1 MGSET
6 VSGMLSTH
14 DRSANMSEQQTQI
27 ESNRLGDEEPLLNV
41 NDLQVHFHTEEGT
54 VEALDGV
61 SLTIGRDEVLGVIGE
76 SGCGKSVTALST
88 MGLLQSP
95 PADIVSGSIR
105 YDGTELLDLT
115 DEELND
121 IRGDEITMIYQ
132 DPMSSLNPVLTI
144 GHQVKEPLLAHRDV
158 SDEEAHKRAVE
169 MLDAVGLADTERLMT
184 EYPDALSGG
193 MRQRVVIAM
202 ALITEPKLLIADEPT
217 TALDVTIQAQIMD
230 LLTDLR
236 EEFGMSVLFISHDLA
251 VISEI
256 ADRIGVMYAGNVVEQ
271 CEMRTLFESPLHP
284 YTRKLAESIP
294 SIDGDSDRL
303 PTIEGTVPEV
313 IDPPSGC
320 RFAGR
325 CPQYIGE
332 VCDSVE
338 PELETPS
345 AIDGDQ
351 KVACHLYDE
360 QRGEGPPWP
369 VGEGDEAETGGSTRT
384 GVDGS

>member
-1 MGSET
+1 
-6 VSGMLSTH
+6 
-14 DRSANMSEQQTQI
+14 MSEQRT
-27 ESNRLGDEEPLLNV
+27 STKPNRFRNDDGEPLLSID
-41 NDLQVHFHTEEGT
+41 DLHVHFHTEEGT
-54 VEALDGV
+54 VEALGGV
-61 SLTIGRDEVLGVIGE
+61 SLRIGRDEVLGVIGE

-95 PADIVSGSIR
+95 PAEIVKGSIT
-105 YDGTELLDLT
+105 YDGADLLDLS
-115 DEELND
+115 DKELND
-121 IRGDEITMIYQ
+121 IRGDDITMIYQ

-144 GHQVKEPLLAHRDV
+144 GHQVKEPLLAHHDV
-158 SDEEAHKRAVE
+158 SDEEAHERAVG
-169 MLDAVGLADTERLMT
+169 MLESVGLADAERLMT

-236 EEFGMSVLFISHDLA
+236 EKFEMSVLFISHDLA

-294 SIDGDSDRL
+294 SVEEQSDRL
-303 PTIEGTVPEV
+303 PTIEGTVPEL
-313 IDPPSGC
+313 INPPSGC

-325 CPQYIGE
+325 CPQYIGKE
-332 VCDSVE
+332 CDTVE
-338 PELETPS
+338 TELKTPS
-345 AIDGDQ
+345 AVEGDQ
-351 KVACHLYDE
+351 KVACHLYDD
-360 QRGEGPPWP
+360 QQPKDPPWP
-369 VGEGDEAETGGSTRT
+369 VGEDPEMDGRVQTEE
-384 GVDGS
+384 VDGS

>member
-1 MGSET
+1 
-6 VSGMLSTH
+6 
-14 DRSANMSEQQTQI
+14 MSESLLEI
-27 ESNRLGDEEPLLNV
+27 E
-41 NDLQVHFHTEEGT
+41 DLQVHFHTEEGT

-61 SLTIGRDEVLGVIGE
+61 SLRIGRDEVLGVIGE

-95 PADIVSGSIR
+95 PAEIVGGSIR
-105 YDGTELLDLT
+105 YDGRELLDLS
-115 DEELND
+115 DEELNE
-121 IRGDEITMIYQ
+121 IRGDDIAMIYQ

-144 GHQVKEPLLAHRDV
+144 GKQVMEPLLAHRDV
-158 SDEEAHKRAVE
+158 SEDEARERAIE
-169 MLDAVGLADTERLMT
+169 MLEAVGLADAERLLS

-230 LLTDLR
+230 LLKDLR
-236 EEFGMSVLFISHDLA
+236 EEFEMSVLFISHDLA

-256 ADRIGVMYAGNVVEQ
+256 ADKIAVMYAGNAVEH
-271 CEMRTLFESPLHP
+271 CDMRTLFESPLHP
-284 YTRKLAESIP
+284 YTRRLAESIP
-294 SIDGDSDRL
+294 SLDERAERL
-303 PTIEGTVPEV
+303 STIEGTVPGL

-332 VCDSVE
+332 VCDTVE
-338 PELETPS
+338 PPLETP
-345 AIDGDQ
+345 ADVDDGDH

-360 QRGEGPPWP
+360 DRPEDPPWP
-369 VGEGDEAETGGSTRT
+369 VGADAAPE
-384 GVDGS
+384 GVDGA

>member
-1 MGSET
+1 MSKQRTTTE
-6 VSGMLSTH
+6 STR
-14 DRSANMSEQQTQI
+14 DRNTSA
-27 ESNRLGDEEPLLNV
+27 EPLLEID
-41 NDLQVHFHTEEGT
+41 DLQVHFHTEEGT

-61 SLTIGRDEVLGVIGE
+61 SLSIGRDEVLGVIGE

-95 PADIVSGSIR
+95 PADIVGGSIR
-105 YDGTELLDLT
+105 YDGQELLDLS
-115 DEELND
+115 DEELNQ
-121 IRGDEITMIYQ
+121 IRGDDITMIYQ

-144 GHQVKEPLLAHRDV
+144 GHQVKEPLLAHRDI
-158 SDEEAHKRAVE
+158 SEGEAHERAIE
-169 MLDAVGLADTERLMT
+169 MLDAVGLADGERLME

-230 LLTDLR
+230 LLTDLQK
-236 EEFGMSVLFISHDLA
+236 EFEMSILFISHDLA

-256 ADRIGVMYAGNVVEQ
+256 ADRVAVMYAGAVVED
-271 CEMRTLFESPLHP
+271 CNMRTLFEAPLHP

-294 SIDGDSDRL
+294 SLETRSDRL
-303 PTIEGTVPEV
+303 PTIEGTVPEL
-313 IDPPSGC
+313 INPPTGC

-332 VCDSVE
+332 VCDAVE
-338 PELETPS
+338 PELKTPPELGNS
-345 AIDGDQ
+345 DHE
-351 KVACHLYDE
+351 VACHLYDDE
-360 QRGEGPPWP
+360 REGDPPWP
-369 VGEGDEAETGGSTRT
+369 VEADSDETIRPE
-384 GVDGS
+384 GVDET

>member
-1 MGSET
+1 
-6 VSGMLSTH
+6 
-14 DRSANMSEQQTQI
+14 MSEHRNTT
-27 ESNRLGDEEPLLNV
+27 ERTRHRTTAGDPLLEIE
-41 NDLQVHFHTEEGT
+41 DLQVHFHTEGGT

-61 SLTIGRDEVLGVIGE
+61 SLRIGHDEALGVIGE

-95 PADIVSGSIR
+95 PADIVGGSIT
-105 YDGTELLDLT
+105 YDGQELLDLSQ
-115 DEELND
+115 EGIND
-121 IRGDEITMIYQ
+121 IRGDDITMIYQ

-144 GHQVKEPLLAHRDV
+144 GQQVKEPLLAHRDV
-158 SDEEAHKRAVE
+158 SQDEADERAVE
-169 MLDAVGLADTERLMT
+169 MLDAVGLADPERLMT

-217 TALDVTIQAQIMD
+217 TALDVTIQAQIME

-236 EEFGMSVLFISHDLA
+236 EEFEMSVLFISHDLA

-256 ADRIGVMYAGNVVEQ
+256 ADRVAVMYAGTVGENCV
-271 CEMRTLFESPLHP
+271 MRKLFEAPLHP

-294 SIDGDSDRL
+294 SLETRSDRL
-303 PTIEGTVPEV
+303 PTIEGTVPEL
-313 IDPPSGC
+313 INPPTGC

-332 VCDSVE
+332 VCDNVE
-338 PELETPS
+338 PDLETPS
-345 AIDGDQ
+345 ELDDSDHE
-351 KVACHLYDE
+351 VACHLYDE
-360 QRGEGPPWP
+360 RLEDDPPWS
-369 VGEGDEAETGGSTRT
+369 VKRDTADTVRSE
-384 GVDGS
+384 VDD

>member
-1 MGSET
+1 
-6 VSGMLSTH
+6 
-14 DRSANMSEQQTQI
+14 MSEQRTHL
-27 ESNRLGDEEPLLNV
+27 EPTARRTADEPLLSID
-41 NDLQVHFHTEEGT
+41 DLQVHFHTEEGT

-95 PADIVSGSIR
+95 PAEIVGGSIT
-105 YDGTELLDLT
+105 YDGTELLDLS
-115 DEELND
+115 DEELNE
-121 IRGDEITMIYQ
+121 IRGDDITMIYQ

-158 SDEEAHKRAVE
+158 TEEAAHERAVE
-169 MLDAVGLADTERLMT
+169 MLEAVGLADAERLMT

-236 EEFGMSVLFISHDLA
+236 EEFEMSVLFISHDLA

-271 CEMRTLFESPLHP
+271 CDMRTLFESPLHP

-294 SIDGDSDRL
+294 SLEGETDRL
-303 PTIEGTVPEV
+303 PTIEGTVPEL
-313 IDPPSGC
+313 INPPSGC

-325 CPQYIGE
+325 CPQYIGD
-332 VCDSVE
+332 VCDTVE
-338 PELETPS
+338 PELATPS
-345 AIDGDQ
+345 SIDGDQ
-351 KVACHLYDE
+351 RVACHLYDDE
-360 QRGEGPPWP
+360 RPDEPPWP
-369 VGEGDEAETGGSTRT
+369 VGAEGEATGDDDGART

>member
-1 MGSET
+1 MSNQRTSTRQNGARE
-6 VSGMLSTH
+6 SGP
-14 DRSANMSEQQTQI
+14 
-27 ESNRLGDEEPLLNV
+27 EPLLEID
-41 NDLQVHFHTEEGT
+41 DLHVHFHTEEGT
-54 VEALDGV
+54 VEAIDGV

-88 MGLLQSP
+88 MGLLKSP

-105 YDGTELLDLT
+105 YDGTELLDLS
-115 DEELND
+115 DQELND
-121 IRGDEITMIYQ
+121 VRGDDITMIYQ

-144 GHQVKEPLLAHRDV
+144 GQQVMEPLLAHRDV
-158 SDEEAHKRAVE
+158 SKETARERALE
-169 MLDAVGLADTERLMT
+169 MLKSVGLADAERLMT

-236 EEFGMSVLFISHDLA
+236 EEFEMSMLFISHDLA

-271 CEMRTLFESPLHP
+271 CEMRELFESPLHP

-294 SIDGDSDRL
+294 SVEGRADRL
-303 PTIEGTVPEV
+303 PTIEGTVPEL

-332 VCDSVE
+332 VCDSVD
-338 PELETPS
+338 PSLETPP
-345 AIDGDQ
+345 ALEGGDQ

-360 QRGEGPPWP
+360 EREGGPPWP
-369 VGEGDEAETGGSTRT
+369 VGEEAVGHE
-384 GVDGS
+384 GVDGA

>member
-1 MGSET
+1 
-6 VSGMLSTH
+6 
-14 DRSANMSEQQTQI
+14 MSEQRSTT
-27 ESNRLGDEEPLLNV
+27 EANRLRNGDEAPLLNID
-41 NDLQVHFHTEEGT
+41 DLQVHFNTEEGT

-95 PADIVSGSIR
+95 PAEIVGGSIT
-105 YDGTELLDLT
+105 YDGTELLDLS
-115 DEELND
+115 DEELNE

-158 SDEEAHKRAVE
+158 SEDEAHERAVE
-169 MLDAVGLADTERLMT
+169 MLDAVGLADAERLMT

-236 EEFGMSVLFISHDLA
+236 EEFEMSVLFISHDLA

-294 SIDGDSDRL
+294 SLEGNTDRL
-303 PTIEGTVPEV
+303 PTIEGTVPEL

-332 VCDSVE
+332 VCDTVE
-338 PELETPS
+338 PPLETPS
-345 AIDGDQ
+345 GIEDDQ

-360 QRGEGPPWP
+360 QREEDPPWP
-369 VGEGDEAETGGSTRT
+369 VGEEAGGTDGVART
-384 GVDGS
+384 EGVDGS

>member
-1 MGSET
+1 LE
-6 VSGMLSTH
+6 
-14 DRSANMSEQQTQI
+14 I
-27 ESNRLGDEEPLLNV
+27 E
-41 NDLQVHFHTEEGT
+41 DLQVHFHTEEGT

-61 SLTIGRDEVLGVIGE
+61 SLRIGHDEALGVIGE

-95 PADIVSGSIR
+95 PADVVGGSIK
-105 YDGTELLDLT
+105 YDGQELLDLS
-115 DEELND
+115 EEEIND

-158 SDEEAHKRAVE
+158 SDDEAYDRAVE
-169 MLDAVGLADTERLMT
+169 MLDAAGLADPERLMT

-217 TALDVTIQAQIMD
+217 TALDVTIQAQIME

-236 EEFGMSVLFISHDLA
+236 EEFEMSVLFISHDLA

-256 ADRIGVMYAGNVVEQ
+256 ADRVAVMYAGTVVEN
-271 CEMRTLFESPLHP
+271 CEMRTLFEAPLHP

-294 SIDGDSDRL
+294 SLETRSDRL
-303 PTIEGTVPEV
+303 PTIEGTVPEL
-313 IDPPSGC
+313 INPPTGC

-338 PELETPS
+338 PDLETP
-345 AIDGDQ
+345 AELGDSDHE
-351 KVACHLYDE
+351 VACHLYDE
-360 QRGEGPPWP
+360 QRDEDPPWP
-369 VGEGDEAETGGSTRT
+369 VKRDTAETVRSE
-384 GVDGS
+384 VDD

>member
-1 MGSET
+1 M
-6 VSGMLSTH
+6 STPTTTATT
-14 DRSANMSEQQTQI
+14 D
-27 ESNRLGDEEPLLNV
+27 DPLLEID
-41 NDLQVHFHTEEGT
+41 DLHVQFHTEEGT

-61 SLTIGRDEVLGVIGE
+61 SLSIGRDEVLGVIGE

-95 PADIVSGSIR
+95 PAEITGGSVR
-105 YDGTELLDLT
+105 YDGRELLELPT
-115 DEELND
+115 GELNR

-144 GHQVKEPLLAHRDV
+144 GRQVTEPLLAHRDV
-158 SDEEAHKRAVE
+158 ATGEARERAIE
-169 MLDAVGLADTERLMT
+169 MLRAVGLADAERLMA

-230 LLTDLR
+230 LLADLR

-256 ADRIGVMYAGNVVEQ
+256 ADRVGVMYAGNVVET
-271 CEMRTLFESPLHP
+271 CDMRDLFESPLHP

-294 SIDGDSDRL
+294 SLDRRVDRL
-303 PTIEGTVPEV
+303 PTIEGTVPEL
-313 IDPPSGC
+313 IDPPTGC

-332 VCDSVE
+332 VCDDVDPPLSTP
-338 PELETPS
+338 PEL
-345 AIDGDQ
+345 DGADHE
-351 KVACHLYDE
+351 VACHLYGD
-360 QRGEGPPWP
+360 RSPADPPWEIGAGIDHDHDRDRDRGSAASEG
-369 VGEGDEAETGGSTRT
+369 GEEA
-384 GVDGS
+384 